1 MASTT
6 VNPPDA
12 APVSAQKFLHWSLTG
27 ILGLVFAAQFIL
39 PEYLA
44 ALDVTLL
51 LLAVAV
57 SMTALN
63 RQIPLQNV
71 LLGVGITAFIGSVA
85 HGVSALRGLAI
96 PFGPI
101 FFHETCGAKILDFVP
116 WPIPLLWIV
125 ALFSSR
131 GTARIILRP
140 WRKLKSYGYWLIG
153 LTAVLITAFDFALE
167 PFAAMVN
174 HFWSWQRTKISLT
187 WYGASPLNFIGWA
200 VVALLILGFATPTL
214 IKKKPGSRTPLDL
227 NPFGIWLGAIVL
239 FGVGCAKAA
248 LWPAVA
254 MDAAITI
261 VTLIFAIRGA
271 CW

>member
-1 MASTT
+1 MTSTT

-12 APVSAQKFLHWSLTG
+12 APVSAQNFLHWILTG
-27 ILGLVFAAQFIL
+27 MLGIVFAAQFVL
-39 PEYLA
+39 PEYPALLEA
-44 ALDVTLL
+44 AMLV
-51 LLAVAV
+51 LAVAV
-57 SMTALN
+57 SITALN

-71 LLGVGITAFIGSVA
+71 LLGIGITAFIGGAA
-85 HGVSALRGLAI
+85 HGISALRGLAM

-101 FFHETCGAKILDFVP
+101 FFHEACGEMIVYFVP
-116 WPIPLLWIV
+116 WTIPLLWIV

-131 GTARIILRP
+131 GTARVILRP

-167 PFAAMVN
+167 PFAVVAN
-174 HFWSWQRTKISLT
+174 HFWSWPPTKIPLT
-187 WYGASPLNFIGWA
+187 WYGASPLNFFGWA

-227 NPFGIWLGAIVL
+227 NPLGLWLGAMVL
-239 FGVGCAKAA
+239 FAVGCAKAA

-254 MDAAITI
+254 VDAVIAT
-261 VTLIFAIRGA
+261 VTLVFAIRGA